1 MKLPIFQVD
10 AFTNRVFGGNPAAV
24 VIMDEWLPDKVL
36 QAIARENN
44 LSETAF
50 VVTRGDAFDLRWFTP
65 TVEVDLCG
73 HATLGSAHVIFENG
87 ITSNEEIAFETT
99 SGRLTVRRK
108 GEWLAMNF
116 PSRPPRPKEPDTAV
130 DEALGAVPAELHEAR
145 DLLAVF
151 SDQSEVEALAPDF
164 GAIARLDAFAIIA
177 TAPGDSC
184 DFVSRFFAPR
194 AGVPEDPV
202 TGSAHC
208 TLVPYWSARLGR
220 SKLRALQVSERGGE
234 LLCEDRGNRVVLSG
248 QVAGYLRG
256 EIRV

>member
-1 MKLPIFQVD
+1 M
-10 AFTNRVFGGNPAAV
+10 
-24 VIMDEWLPDKVL
+24 
-36 QAIARENN
+36 
-44 LSETAF
+44 
-50 VVTRGDAFDLRWFTP
+50 
-65 TVEVDLCG
+65 
-73 HATLGSAHVIFENG
+73 
-87 ITSNEEIAFETT
+87 
-99 SGRLTVRRK
+99 
-108 GEWLAMNF
+108 
-116 PSRPPRPKEPDTAV
+116 
-130 DEALGAVPAELHEAR
+130 PAELHEAR

-151 SDQSEVEALAPDF
+151 ADQSEVEALTPDF

-208 TLVPYWSARLGR
+208 TLAPYWSARLGKP
-220 SKLRALQVSERGGE
+220 KLHALQVSDRGGV
-234 LLCEDRGNRVVLSG
+234 LLCEDRGDRVLLSG